1 MNSRG
6 VRINNTVFNLSFEI
20 NGFTMLFRIREEYRY
35 PFVKKEY
42 VRNKTKLAI
51 YRKKKKREFA
61 EVRKHNLSIPRIL
74 NYTDNIAAKKN
85 RSCDQSVKNCPF
97 IGSKMLRVQKR
108 KIKLDVG
115 VRNKCTTQC
124 CSMSW

>member
-1 MNSRG
+1 
-6 VRINNTVFNLSFEI
+6 
-20 NGFTMLFRIREEYRY
+20 MLFRIREEYRY
-35 PFVKKEY
+35 PFVKKEC

-51 YRKKKKREFA
+51 YRKKKKESSLKL
-61 EVRKHNLSIPRIL
+61 ENNLSIPRIV
-74 NYTDNIAAKKN
+74 NDTDNIAAKKN

-108 KIKLDVG
+108 KMKLDVG

-124 CSMSW
+124 CTMSW